1 MKEEFVEKEGLCLQA
16 KFLEKWKPKDREQ
29 TYWVYGITIQQPTGD
44 VIKEGVTGDAGL
56 FYSLTEKQ
64 EYFKAGM
71 NAKYQYKRNDK
82 EPKKSV
88 IRPIV
93 DEQSKTINDVQKST
107 QYAKNDITTNSK
119 KVSDYAKLKEVDAI
133 SFSASYAKDIIV
145 SGQIKEKTFSDI
157 ADEIYKW
164 QVDKYKDIK

>member
-1 MKEEFVEKEGLCLQA
+1 MEQQFVEKEGLCLQA
-16 KFLEKWKPKDREQ
+16 KFLEKYVTSDGQKE
-29 TYWVYGITIQQPTGD
+29 YWVYGITIQQPTGD
-44 VIKEGVTGDAGL
+44 VIKEGVTGDTGL
-56 FYSLTEKQ
+56 FYSMIEKQ

-71 NAKYQYKRNDK
+71 KVKYQYKRNDK
-82 EPKKSV
+82 EPKKSR

-93 DEQSKTINDVQKST
+93 GEQAKTINEVQKSSER
-107 QYAKNDITTNSK
+107 AKNTLKASSAKMI
-119 KVSDYAKLKEVDAI
+119 DYAKLKEVDAI

-164 QVDKYKDIK
+164 QVNKYKEIK